1 MALTKKSKFKYWVGT
16 LIDGHEIIDDRPLD
30 KDSCRI
36 GPAPPPIYPPPKMG
50 NSMSVSSKNFWGILT
65 NDIKVVEWYVADHK
79 AHGVAVYFTE
89 EHKDD
94 DESGGGE
101 YYFYPRQDE
110 NGESAPIYHD
120 GKCIGCLY
128 DRADTQTALAE
139 LAYRDKYRAERSAK
153 EEADSAARAIEDAE
167 IKERCKAS
175 GCVRKWGE
183 PCKHTL
189 KFSRCPEYLRY
200 HEEKE
205 WDPWFEA
212 ILS

>member
-1 MALTKKSKFKYWVGT
+1 MSSFNLRWINLARRFPKKQIAST
-16 LIDGHEIIDDRPLD
+16 NNLNRPKRGSLG
-30 KDSCRI
+30 RRR
-36 GPAPPPIYPPPKMG
+36 A
-50 NSMSVSSKNFWGILT
+50 
-65 NDIKVVEWYVADHK
+65 
-79 AHGVAVYFTE
+79 AVY
-89 EHKDD
+89 
-94 DESGGGE
+94 
-101 YYFYPRQDE
+101 YCYPREDE

-120 GKCIGCLY
+120 GKFIGCLY

-153 EEADSAARAIEDAE
+153 VQAESAARAIEDAE

-200 HEEKE
+200 HEETE
-205 WDPWFEA
+205 SDPWN
-212 ILS
+212 